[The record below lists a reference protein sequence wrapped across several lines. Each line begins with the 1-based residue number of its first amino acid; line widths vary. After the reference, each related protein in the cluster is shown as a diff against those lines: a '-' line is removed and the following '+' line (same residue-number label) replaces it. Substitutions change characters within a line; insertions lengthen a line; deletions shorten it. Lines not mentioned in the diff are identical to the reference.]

1 MVTTASPGE
10 AGPGEAGTHKT
21 GAAKTGTAKAE
32 TGEAAHDTAV
42 PEPAPLHRL
51 RPVVI
56 VLALAFFF
64 TPAIAA
70 AVGVRATHIENKKLS
85 SFPAANDGWHIFG
98 NFDTWATDHL
108 PLRGQ
113 AVKANTNVDRD
124 VFGENPN
131 YGVNGRPT
139 TTDAGGV
146 AGVPGVGV
154 PQQGATAP
162 PSVAAV
168 PTVVTGSDG
177 WLFFGQDFQD
187 ACTATLS
194 PTVTAQRLSR
204 LSAIVRAAGKQ
215 FVLFIAPDK
224 TDIYSNEV
232 PDSVA
237 SKSCAVAGEKAF
249 WSALAANPPVGYQD
263 LHAAILQQKA
273 ADPGSLL
280 YRKTD
285 THWNNHGALIYAKM
299 LANAVDPT
307 LWQTTVVSDQGS
319 KLQNSDLSALLS
331 APHHEFAD
339 TLGVSRPG
347 VVNVTNSPVRIANTT
362 TDAPLITKP
371 TLLVSDSFTDATR
384 FALNPLFANA
394 GIINSEAAGSEPAEL
409 NALIKSNDLIV
420 VEIVERVVVGGQS
433 PILTTSYLDSL
444 AATLGVNQ

>member
-1 MVTTASPGE
+1 MVATASPGE
-10 AGPGEAGTHKT
+10 ANRG
-21 GAAKTGTAKAE
+21 
-32 TGEAAHDTAV
+32 DTSRGV
-42 PEPAPLHRL
+42 EPPPARLHRS

-85 SFPAANDGWHIFG
+85 SFPRAGDGWSVFG
-98 NFDTWATDHL
+98 DFDTWATDHL

-113 AVKANTNVDRD
+113 AVKANTQVDRD

-131 YGVNGRPT
+131 YGVNGKPAT
-139 TTDAGGV
+139 ADAGGV
-146 AGVPGVGV
+146 PGVPGVGV

-162 PSVAAV
+162 PSTAAV
-168 PTVVTGSDG
+168 PTVVTGNDG

-187 ACTATLS
+187 ACTTTLA
-194 PTVTAQRLSR
+194 PTVTAERLNRLSD
-204 LSAIVRAAGKQ
+204 IVRAAGKQ

-224 TDIYSNEV
+224 TDIYSNKV
-232 PDSVA
+232 PDSLPE
-237 SKSCAVAGEKAF
+237 KSCAVSGERAF

-263 LHAAILQQKA
+263 LHTAIVNAKA
-273 ADPGSLL
+273 AGPNTLL

-299 LANAVDPT
+299 LANALDPA
-307 LWQTTVVSDQGS
+307 LWQTTTITDLGS
-319 KLQNSDLSALLS
+319 KLQNSDLSALLGE
-331 APHHEFAD
+331 PHHEYAD
-339 TLGVSRPG
+339 TLGVTRPG
-347 VVNVTNSPVRIANTT
+347 VVNVANSTVRIANTS

-371 TLLVSDSFTDATR
+371 SLLISDSFTDATR
-384 FALNPLFANA
+384 FALNPMFKNA

-409 NALIKSNDLIV
+409 NALIKSNNVIV

-444 AATLGVNQ
+444 AATLGVDK